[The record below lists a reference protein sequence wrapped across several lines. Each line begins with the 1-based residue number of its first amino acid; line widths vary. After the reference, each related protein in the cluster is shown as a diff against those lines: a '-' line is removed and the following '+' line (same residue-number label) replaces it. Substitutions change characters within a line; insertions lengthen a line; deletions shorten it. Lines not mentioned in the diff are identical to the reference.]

1 MAGQAAEFASSG
13 LGLDGAGAFVLDALP
28 HPVMKVGPDGMV
40 AFVNAVGEQFFA
52 AGSNIILGNPPSD
65 LVAFGSPL
73 VALINQV
80 QATGASVTEYGV
92 GIGGPRMGE
101 RDVDIQVAPI
111 VEEPGAVVVMLQERT
126 IAHKMDRQLTH
137 RGAARSVT
145 GMAAVLAH
153 EIKNPLSGIR
163 GSAQLLEMGAQPEDR
178 HLTRLITEEVD
189 RICKLVDSMEVFSDK
204 RPLAAEPVNI
214 HEVLDH
220 VRRLAGTGVAK
231 DIKLTEEYD
240 PSLPPVPGS
249 RDQLV
254 QVFLNLV
261 KNAAEAVDPE
271 DGEIVVSTAYRP
283 GVRLSIPGSS
293 ERVSLPLEVC
303 VRDNGPGVPPD
314 LLPHL
319 FDPFVTTKPTG
330 TGLGLALVAKIV
342 GDHGGVIEC
351 DSIPRRTVF
360 RVLLPIKRA
369 AMKDPSLG
377 ANRDVPMSGDLGESD
392 AQ

>member
-1 MAGQAAEFASSG
+1 MASQAAKAPRPQSG
-13 LGLDGAGAFVLDALP
+13 TVESPNFVLDALP
-28 HPVMKVGPDGMV
+28 HPVMKVGADGMV
-40 AFVNAVGEQFFA
+40 AFVNAIAEQFFA
-52 AGSNIILGNPPSD
+52 AGAGIIIGKPPSE
-65 LVAFGSPL
+65 LVSFGSPL

-92 GIGGPRMGE
+92 GIGSPRMGE
-101 RDVDIQVAPI
+101 KEVDIQVAPI

-137 RGAARSVT
+137 RGAARSVM

-163 GSAQLLEMGAQPEDR
+163 GSAQLLEMGVQPEDR

-204 RPLAAEPVNI
+204 RPLETEPVNI

-261 KNAAEAVDPE
+261 KNAAEAVDAE

-319 FDPFVTTKPTG
+319 FDPFVTTKPSG

-360 RVLLPIKRA
+360 RVLLPIRRA
-369 AMKDPSLG
+369 PMKDPSLG
-377 ANRDVPMSGDLGESD
+377 ANSAIDAVDAGEPN
-392 AQ
+392 AE

>member
-1 MAGQAAEFASSG
+1 MTNQLAETSTSSADASGSQASI
-13 LGLDGAGAFVLDALP
+13 LDALP
-28 HPVMKVGPDGMV
+28 HPVMKVDKTGMV
-40 AFVNAVGEQFFA
+40 SFVNAVAEQFFA
-52 AGSNIILGNPPSD
+52 ASAAVIVGRPPSE
-65 LVAFGSPL
+65 LVSYGSPL
-73 VALINQV
+73 VALIDQV
-80 QATGASVTEYGV
+80 RTTGASVMEYGV

-111 VEEPGAVVVMLQERT
+111 VEEPGAVAVMLQERT

-163 GSAQLLEMGAQPEDR
+163 GSAQLLEMGVQPEDR
-178 HLTRLITEEVD
+178 HLTRLITDEVD
-189 RICKLVDSMEVFSDK
+189 RICKLVDSMEVFSDQ
-204 RPLAAEPVNI
+204 RPLEATPVNI

-220 VRRLAGTGVAK
+220 VRRLAATGVAR
-231 DIKLTEEYD
+231 DVKLTEEYD
-240 PSLPPVPGS
+240 PSLPPVAGS

-261 KNAAEAVDPE
+261 KNAAEAVSAD

-283 GVRLSIPGSS
+283 GVRLSIPGSA

-303 VRDNGPGVPPD
+303 VRDNGPGVPAD

-319 FDPFVTTKPTG
+319 FDPFVTTKSSG

-342 GDHGGVIEC
+342 GDHGGIIEC
-351 DSIPRRTVF
+351 DSQPRQTIF
-360 RVLLPIKRA
+360 RVLLPIKRVPL
-369 AMKDPSLG
+369 KNPSLG
-377 ANRDVPMSGDLGESD
+377 ANSALDATGQES
-392 AQ
+392 

>member
-1 MAGQAAEFASSG
+1 MAGQAAHDVSTR
-13 LGLDGAGAFVLDALP
+13 LDLEGAGAFVLDALP
-28 HPVMKVGPDGMV
+28 HPVMKVGADGMV
-40 AFVNAVGEQFFA
+40 VFVNAVAEQFFA
-52 AGSNIILGNPPSD
+52 SGANIIVGKPPSD

-137 RGAARSVT
+137 RGAARSVM

-204 RPLAAEPVNI
+204 RPLEAEPVNI

-231 DIKLTEEYD
+231 DVKLTEEYD

-261 KNAAEAVDPE
+261 KNAAEAVDPD
-271 DGEIVVSTAYRP
+271 DGEIVISTAYRP

-303 VRDNGPGVPPD
+303 VRDNGPGVPAD

-319 FDPFVTTKPTG
+319 FDPFVTTKTTG

-351 DSIPRRTVF
+351 DSILRRTVF

-369 AMKDPSLG
+369 QMKDPSLG
-377 ANRDVPMSGDLGESD
+377 ANSAIESMDGLGDLD
-392 AQ
+392 A

>member
-1 MAGQAAEFASSG
+1 MAEHAIDLSKADFSSG
-13 LGLDGAGAFVLDALP
+13 SPEAHLLDALP
-28 HPVMKVGPDGMV
+28 HPVMKVDPDGNV
-40 AFVNAVGEQFFA
+40 AFVNVVAEQFFA
-52 AGSNIILGNPPSD
+52 ASAAVILGKPPSE

-73 VALINQV
+73 VALIDQV
-80 QATGASVTEYGV
+80 QATGVSVTEYGV
-92 GIGGPRMGE
+92 AIGSPRMGE

-111 VEEPGAVVVMLQERT
+111 VEEPGAVAVMLQERT

-137 RGAARSVT
+137 RGAARSVM

-163 GSAQLLEMGAQPEDR
+163 GSAQLLEMGVQPEDR

-189 RICKLVDSMEVFSDK
+189 RICKLVDSMEVFSDQ
-204 RPLAAEPVNI
+204 RPLEVEPVNI

-231 DIKLTEEYD
+231 DIRLTEEYD

-249 RDQLV
+249 RDQLI

-271 DGEIVVSTAYRP
+271 DGEIVISTAYRP

-303 VRDNGPGVPPD
+303 VRDNGPGVPED

-319 FDPFVTTKPTG
+319 FDPFVTTKSSG

-351 DSIPRRTVF
+351 DSQPRRTVF

-369 AMKDPSLG
+369 PIRNPSLG
-377 ANRDVPMSGDLGESD
+377 ANSAVIGNGSGEQD
-392 AQ
+392 AK